1 LISCRD
7 DGIVVVGEVGQE
19 YVVESYKRSHKRSR
33 ARHVTMTVAEYLRT
47 PETVLPQE
55 LIFGT
60 LRVADAPLPRHQRA
74 VGHLFLAL
82 HEHVSQL
89 VLGEVWLSPIDVI
102 LDTSRHLVVQPDL
115 LFISNERSHI
125 LTDRIRG
132 GPDLV
137 VEVLSPNPR
146 IGRIDEHVDWYAE
159 YGVGE
164 CWLVDLF
171 ARRVDVLALGRSGV
185 SSRQAFDQSTPVSS
199 RVLPQFSRTLGGIL
213 GF

>member
-1 LISCRD
+1 
-7 DGIVVVGEVGQE
+7 
-19 YVVESYKRSHKRSR
+19 
-33 ARHVTMTVAEYLRT
+33 MTVAEYLRT

-60 LRVADAPLPRHQRA
+60 LRVAEAPLPRHQRA

-82 HEHVSQL
+82 HEHVSEL
-89 VLGEVWLSPIDVI
+89 TLGEVWLSPIDVI

-115 LFISNERSHI
+115 LFISNGRSHI

-146 IGRIDEHVDWYAE
+146 IGKIDERVEWYAE
-159 YGVGE
+159 YGVDE

-171 ARRVDVLALGRSGV
+171 ARRVDVLTLGKLGV
-185 SSRQAFDQSTPVSS
+185 SSRQTYDQSTLISS
-199 RVLPQFSRTLGGIL
+199 QVLPEFSLTLGGIL